1 MVNTQAFAT
10 TQEISVNVSVPTS
23 SPPAVTATGGD
34 LVVDSGISVSA
45 SGNSIAI
52 YVNGVAETSIVN
64 NGNITSSTT
73 GGASI
78 IWNSTVGL
86 GQITNNYGSNIT
98 GKSTIQLN
106 TPASIINS
114 GYINGTDRAL
124 YINSATSAFDLTNYS
139 GATISGNY
147 SAIGNSHGA
156 TITNLYN
163 AGTISGGIIGI
174 ENQTSSIGTLT
185 NFGTIQG
192 GNQGAIYSGTIG
204 VLNNFGTIS
213 ASGAIKITS
222 TVGTLVND
230 QAGLVIT
237 NQPTNYYVVINS
249 PSSYGQ
255 LTVNTLTGSSM
266 SFGIYSGGVVGGS
279 ASVITAN
286 RYLNVLQGFSS
297 LSGIT
302 GTAGTYSG
310 YNYSLVADATT
321 ANNWDLLVT
330 LAGPASADTQSSIN
344 YLTSQLQSTF
354 ALQSALLNNGLTY
367 DCNVFDKNNICISTG
382 AGYTAVNS
390 GTPNVA
396 SGILI
401 GAYKLN
407 EQTRLGIWVNQ
418 KAYNTGTVG
427 LDTTNK
433 NPMYG
438 IYAVW
443 NQDKLGNGLELR
455 ASAGYESNKATT
467 TRQVFGTSEAGVG
480 STSLTTQGASL
491 TMSYNIPVAT
501 NLVASPYV
509 GIRYSLIGL
518 DGYTET
524 SGATTPLTY
533 SDMNQAN
540 TTLLAGVKLFGK
552 VMPQVG
558 LFGSIGLEQDL
569 QNSAASVQASGSSQT
584 LSSVSLSTNYQATR
598 PIASLGTY
606 YELDKAQ
613 RVGLNVYYASSAYQ
627 PVATTSAFITYTAGF

>member
-1 MVNTQAFAT
+1 MKKKSIQTSVQRINKLIFEIFLFSISSIGLMNDALAQSCTNGSATLYGSISSQVTISLSNTCYSLA
-10 TQEISVNVSVPTS
+10 
-23 SPPAVTATGGD
+23 G
-34 LVVDSGISVSA
+34 SA
-45 SGNSIAI
+45 SISAYDGI
-52 YVNGVAETSIVN
+52 Y
-64 NGNITSSTT
+64 
-73 GGASI
+73 
-78 IWNSTVGL
+78 
-86 GQITNNYGSNIT
+86 NYGSNTGINNAGVIT
-98 GKSTIQLN
+98 AVAAGVYSNGGSLSQL
-106 TPASIINS
+106 TNS
-114 GYINGTDRAL
+114 G
-124 YINSATSAFDLTNYS
+124 
-139 GATISGNY
+139 
-147 SAIGNSHGA
+147 
-156 TITNLYN
+156 TITATRSNGLGFYN
-163 AGTISGGIIGI
+163 YDNVTLLNNSGIISGGGSNGLGI
-174 ENQTSSIGTLT
+174 Y
-185 NFGTIQG
+185 NFGTIVSLNNMGSIFG
-192 GNQGAIYSGTIG
+192 GSTGINNGGTITT
-204 VLNNFGTIS
+204 LNNGQGVGNIN
-213 ASGAIKITS
+213 GALGYTS
-222 TVGTLVND
+222 NLPTSYNIIVNS
-230 QAGLVIT
+230 T
-237 NQPTNYYVVINS
+237 SN
-249 PSSYGQ
+249 YGQ
-255 LTVNTLTGSSM
+255 LSVSNVSGNMVFNIYGNTGTSLITGT
-266 SFGIYSGGVVGGS
+266 S

-598 PIASLGTY
+598 PIASLGAY